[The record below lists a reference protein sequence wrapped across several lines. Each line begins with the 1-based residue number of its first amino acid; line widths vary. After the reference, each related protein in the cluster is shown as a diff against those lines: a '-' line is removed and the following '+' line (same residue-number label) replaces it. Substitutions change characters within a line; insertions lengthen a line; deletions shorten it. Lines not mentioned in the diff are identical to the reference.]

1 MKVNITEVAEL
12 SKIIKVKG
20 NWIARLFFHKDCH
33 CSQGTLYVHIFVTSY
48 GIKQPLESVL
58 QKL

>member
-1 MKVNITEVAEL
+1 MKVKVTEVTEL

-20 NWIARLFFHKDCH
+20 SWIARLFFHKDCP
-33 CSQGTLYVHIFVTSY
+33 CSQDALYVNIFVTSY
-48 GIKQPLESVL
+48 GIKKQLESVL